1 VSAQTPMPAP
11 DRSAA
16 GQRVVGGPRRG
27 TALTRQPPAPAERV
41 PGGPPRG
48 PVGRPPASLRG
59 APPAVGDPA
68 APGARTPREQPAGER
83 FERLHFAPA
92 PAVLGPV
99 PGPRSQRMLAEQA
112 ALESRARSY
121 PRAVPIAFAEGRGAT
136 LRDVDGNTYVDFFGG
151 AGTLNLGHGHPVVA
165 RAASAQQERLVH
177 ALDFPTAPKL
187 TLMRR
192 LKQILPGVLR
202 RTGRFHF
209 GGPTGSDAVEASL
222 KLVRAHT
229 GRRALVAFQGSY
241 HGMTADALSV
251 TSDVGCGGPQDTA
264 VHFVPFPYCYR
275 CPLGL
280 RPQTCGLACTKLLDN
295 SLQDPYSGVP
305 KPAGVIVE
313 AIQGEGGT
321 VVPPPGWLTEVREIT
336 RRHDVPLIVDEIQ
349 TGFGRTGKMFACEHD
364 GVSPDVIVL
373 SKAIGGIGY
382 PLSAIAYDEA
392 LDTWEPGAH
401 IGTFRGH
408 QVAMAAGAAGIELMC
423 ELDLPNHAREL
434 GELALGLLGEAVAER
449 EAIGEVRGRG
459 LMIGVELVRDRETK
473 EPWPE
478 LAAALRRTCCEKG
491 LIIELGGHYGNV
503 ARFLPPL
510 VITRELLVL
519 GIEIFVQALAESE
532 RVHSKRS
539 MRLPE

>member
-1 VSAQTPMPAP
+1 MSA
-11 DRSAA
+11 
-16 GQRVVGGPRRG
+16 VV
-27 TALTRQPPAPAERV
+27 
-41 PGGPPRG
+41 
-48 PVGRPPASLRG
+48 PASL
-59 APPAVGDPA
+59 V
-68 APGARTPREQPAGER
+68 PAGER
-83 FERLHFAPA
+83 FEDLHFAPA
-92 PAVLGPV
+92 PAVSGPV

-121 PRAVPIAFAEGRGAT
+121 PRSVPVAFAEGRGAT

-165 RAASAQQERLVH
+165 RAASEQQGRLVH
-177 ALDFPTAPKL
+177 ALDFPTTPKL

-192 LKQILPGVLR
+192 LKQIMPGGLR
-202 RTGRFHF
+202 RTARFHF
-209 GGPTGSDAVEASL
+209 GGPTGSDAVEAAL

-229 GRRALVAFQGSY
+229 GRRSVVAFQGSY

-251 TSDVGCGGPQDTA
+251 TSDVGCGGPTDTA
-264 VHFVPFPYCYR
+264 VHFMPFPYCYR

-280 RPQTCGLACTKLLDN
+280 RPQTCGLACAKLLES
-295 SLQDPYSGVP
+295 SLADPYSGVP

-321 VVPPPGWLTEVREIT
+321 VVPPRGWLAEVRAIT
-336 RRHDVPLIVDEIQ
+336 RREEVPLIVDEIQ
-349 TGFGRTGKMFACEHD
+349 TGFARTGAMFACEHE
-364 GVSPDVIVL
+364 GVTPDVIVL

-382 PLSAIAYDEA
+382 PLSGIAYDER

-408 QVAMAAGAAGIELMC
+408 QVAMAAGAVGIELMR
-423 ELDLPNHAREL
+423 ELDLPAHAGEL
-434 GELALGLLGEAVAER
+434 GEYAQGLLRDASVAEDLV
-449 EAIGEVRGRG
+449 AVGEIRGRG
-459 LMIGVELVRDRETK
+459 LMIGVELVRDRESR

-478 LAAALRRTCCEKG
+478 LAAAVRRACCEKG

-510 VITRELLVL
+510 VISRSLLTR
-519 GIEIFVQALAESE
+519 GIEIFVEVLGEGERIQLA
-532 RVHSKRS
+532 RS
-539 MRLPE
+539 GASAS